1 MSPKEEK
8 VGRKKIYAMVA
19 SIVAVATVALL
30 LGFVVFSGSSTGTL
44 STTVTA
50 SSGGPSEGVVVH
62 GYWTIEVFNPD
73 GSLAEH
79 REFEN
84 ALVSGY
90 GSPTLVNILARQN
103 SVGGWEISLI
113 PRNVNEGAFLSET
126 SNPTYGILAEST
138 YPRTYPNLFK
148 TLTVSVGTG
157 DDNLK
162 LVLRG
167 TATAQTN
174 GNIGRVKTLISM
186 LRPASSP
193 SGSYDAVSLNDFTE
207 TVLSSPVNLT
217 TNQIVT
223 ITVVISFS

>member
-1 MSPKEEK
+1 MT
-8 VGRKKIYAMVA
+8 RKRLYALVA
-19 SIVAVATVALL
+19 SLVAIAAVALL
-30 LGFVVFSGSSTGTL
+30 LAFVVIPGSSTGTEG
-44 STTVTA
+44 STAATNPG
-50 SSGGPSEGVVVH
+50 SPSEGITVH
-62 GYWTIEVFNPD
+62 GHWIIDVFNPD

-84 ALVSGY
+84 ALVPGY

-113 PRNVNEGAFLSET
+113 PRNVDEGAFLSET
-126 SNPTYGILAEST
+126 SHATYGILAEST

-148 TLTVSVGTG
+148 TLTVSIGTG

-174 GNIGRVKTLISM
+174 GNIGRVKTHISM

-193 SGSYDAVSLNDFTE
+193 SGSYDAVSLNDITE

-217 TNQIVT
+217 TDQIVT
-223 ITVVISFS
+223 VTVVISFS

>member
-1 MSPKEEK
+1 M
-8 VGRKKIYAMVA
+8 GKKRVYALVA
-19 SIVAVATVALL
+19 SLAAIAVVALL
-30 LGFVVFSGSSTGTL
+30 FAFVVIPGSSTGTE
-44 STTVTA
+44 STEVAATPG
-50 SSGGPSEGVVVH
+50 SPSEGITVH
-62 GYWTIEVFNPD
+62 GHWTIDVSNPD

-84 ALVSGY
+84 ALVSGS
-90 GSPTLVNILARQN
+90 GSPTLVDILARQN

-113 PRNVNEGAFLSET
+113 PRYTNEGAFLSET
-126 SNPTYGILAEST
+126 SHATYGMLAEST

-174 GNIGRVKTLISM
+174 GNIGRVKTLVSM

-193 SGSYDAVSLNDFTE
+193 SGSYDAVSLNELTE
-207 TVLSSPVNLT
+207 TVLSTPVNLT
-217 TNQIVT
+217 TDQIVT
-223 ITVVISFS
+223 VTVVISFS